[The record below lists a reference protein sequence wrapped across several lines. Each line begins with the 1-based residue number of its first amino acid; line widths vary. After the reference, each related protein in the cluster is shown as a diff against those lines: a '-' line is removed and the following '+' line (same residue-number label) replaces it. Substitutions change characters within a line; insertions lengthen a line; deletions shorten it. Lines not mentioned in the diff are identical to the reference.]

1 MILTELHDEITAI
14 NLSLLKDKETKYF
27 GYFSLMCNYESNNE
41 IPLIGVRIEGKDL
54 YIAINTDEWDK
65 YDINVKKEVIK
76 HEILHISFGH
86 LFCGNSKR
94 YLNCDNSI
102 LQIAMDLEINQ
113 YLNKEYLPEW
123 GIFIED
129 YQKSYPDLNWKP
141 FAGSY
146 YYYNLLKDNNIMSP
160 PMQHNWSIS
169 DSDNEDKSENSDTN
183 TGIPTDELLDTTLQE
198 LVINNM
204 IDKSMSTVDE
214 NSVLYGI
221 LNGKINTVQDLVLEK
236 VKVSLKEYMN
246 NLLNNSSKL
255 SGKKMVKRKPL
266 ANPSALS
273 SLVNN
278 IKQKVFVAI
287 DESGSVSENEL
298 NQFVSILSELSK
310 KFEIELRPFDTEV
323 GDKKKYRRN
332 QATYERT
339 YCGGTDLN
347 CVFDYYNSR
356 KDMTM
361 LFILTDGH
369 VPKITVK
376 CNKPY
381 VIFISNNGT
390 TRNVTGFKHKKLNSE
405 MMLC

>member
-27 GYFSLMCNYESNNE
+27 GYFSLMCNYEINKE
-41 IPLIGVRIEGKDL
+41 IPLIGVRIKGKDL
-54 YIAINTDEWDK
+54 YIAINTDEWNK

-86 LFCGNSKR
+86 LFCSNSTR
-94 YLNCDNSI
+94 YHNCDNSI

-123 GIFIED
+123 SIFIEN
-129 YQKSYPDLNWKP
+129 YQKSYPDLYWKT

-146 YYYNLLKDNNIMSP
+146 YYYNLLKDNSIMSP
-160 PMQHNWSIS
+160 PIQHNWDIA
-169 DSDNEDKSENSDTN
+169 DSNNREESENSDTN
-183 TGIPTDELLDTTLQE
+183 TGIPTDEVLDTMLQE
-198 LVINNM
+198 LVVNNM
-204 IDKSMSTVDE
+204 IEKSMNTVDE
-214 NSVLYGI
+214 NSKLYGI
-221 LNGKINTVQDLVLEK
+221 LSSKINIVQDLVLEK

-255 SGKKMVKRKPL
+255 SGKKMIKRRPL

-298 NQFVSILSELSK
+298 NQFVSILSELSN
-310 KFEIELRPFDTEV
+310 KFEIELRPFDTE
-323 GDKKKYRRN
+323 
-332 QATYERT
+332 
-339 YCGGTDLN
+339 L
-347 CVFDYYNSR
+347 
-356 KDMTM
+356 
-361 LFILTDGH
+361 
-369 VPKITVK
+369 
-376 CNKPY
+376 
-381 VIFISNNGT
+381 
-390 TRNVTGFKHKKLNSE
+390 
-405 MMLC
+405 